1 MEVNGTS
8 SHPLVINGKVYIAAS
23 SSESYK
29 ENQDA
34 QSGIWVFDAET
45 GEVLEKAFIESVA
58 EPVAGKYRSMFPA
71 TAFLAQDGTNIYGL
85 TRLTNDSTYRTYIF
99 QFDTLKNEF
108 IWFGPVGEDG
118 FKSPGY
124 RARLAVDGNF
134 IAVCMVGDQWEY
146 SKPQFFIK
154 VFDKSSHK
162 PLWSNISETDRETN
176 PVFNFSYIAVK
187 DNKLYTMVMDKRIV
201 CFDLQTWKVVW
212 EYTDQDWATESWNA
226 LNKDANHF
234 REEDIMISKNTAYFN
249 VGKAIYAFDTDTGK
263 LLWRKIVK
271 KGYIFV
277 NIMPVDNGLIVRY
290 QDYKYDTSQEPS
302 IIELWF

>member
-134 IAVCMVGDQWEY
+134 IAV
-146 SKPQFFIK
+146 
-154 VFDKSSHK
+154 
-162 PLWSNISETDRETN
+162 L
-176 PVFNFSYIAVK
+176 IAP
-187 DNKLYTMVMDKRIV
+187 
-201 CFDLQTWKVVW
+201 F
-212 EYTDQDWATESWNA
+212 
-226 LNKDANHF
+226 
-234 REEDIMISKNTAYFN
+234 
-249 VGKAIYAFDTDTGK
+249 
-263 LLWRKIVK
+263 
-271 KGYIFV
+271 
-277 NIMPVDNGLIVRY
+277 LIV
-290 QDYKYDTSQEPS
+290 
-302 IIELWF
+302 